1 MVKVDL
7 NTISAG
13 LFAYFPKEMGM
24 ENYPFC
30 LALFVLVTMP
40 LCVPL

>member
-7 NTISAG
+7 NTISTG
-13 LFAYFPKEMGM
+13 IFAYFPKEMGM

-30 LALFVLVTMP
+30 VPLFVLVTMS